1 MTTENENL
9 ENKGFS
15 YTFADAIMQTS
26 KEENLKSPYILVAGC
41 TGAGK
46 SSLINNVLNRDVAK
60 VGAGEPCTMD
70 ARVYK
75 NMYVEICDTKGY
87 ENGNEEQNKKYLED
101 LKDLIR
107 TVDMSTG
114 KNNLVDLVWYCV
126 SAIKGRF
133 TDYDISLIKEI
144 RDCAYKKP
152 VAVVLTQV
160 DLSNPSDLSVMK
172 QTIASKM
179 PDVQVFCSF
188 DPKQLRRPE
197 QAKIIEEAVGPGI
210 HELYKWSLSHLDEAR
225 QRSFL
230 YACDRDFDSKEEHC
244 ARYIKTAVAS
254 AVAAAASP
262 IPLSDSALLVPIQ
275 LGLMAKIFNTWG
287 CLDLSKSAVGTITTI
302 ISTNLGRSLAGS
314 LLKFIP
320 GIGTVGGALI
330 NGTVASTI
338 TYAIGKTSV
347 AFCRMVAEKRVRGE
361 DFEFENIFNS
371 QFDKMLEDYIKKN
384 YSI

>member
-126 SAIKGRF
+126 SAINGRF

-160 DLSNPSDLSVMK
+160 DLSNPSDL
-172 QTIASKM
+172 
-179 PDVQVFCSF
+179 
-188 DPKQLRRPE
+188 
-197 QAKIIEEAVGPGI
+197 
-210 HELYKWSLSHLDEAR
+210 
-225 QRSFL
+225 
-230 YACDRDFDSKEEHC
+230 
-244 ARYIKTAVAS
+244 
-254 AVAAAASP
+254 
-262 IPLSDSALLVPIQ
+262 
-275 LGLMAKIFNTWG
+275 
-287 CLDLSKSAVGTITTI
+287 
-302 ISTNLGRSLAGS
+302 
-314 LLKFIP
+314 
-320 GIGTVGGALI
+320 
-330 NGTVASTI
+330 
-338 TYAIGKTSV
+338 
-347 AFCRMVAEKRVRGE
+347 
-361 DFEFENIFNS
+361 
-371 QFDKMLEDYIKKN
+371 
-384 YSI
+384 